1 MIKYKL
7 PITLIAVPLQIF
19 PFVLIMGQLAPGSV
33 NRILFY
39 LIAFSI
45 INFLYVI
52 FLEAVMKLQKIYF
65 IYFIGTFLI
74 SILAGIFTGLLAA
87 HFQWILLYG
96 LMVAFLCG
104 SIMYHITRVIICNI
118 EDKGFHHIY
127 EFTLTIFPATA
138 YPVLFF
144 IPKDPTLAYIISGI
158 LFVISWLVGL
168 VLVLPINRVQQKLTK
183 ELSNWQSIE
192 KFSTG
197 GSFFTAR
204 IAAELNNVF
213 TTIKETLNNI
223 LDLGSEIKKS
233 SEDLSTAAVQMN
245 ASLQEVS
252 STIQHI
258 SSGAQDQSSSIT
270 AIAHSIEELNNL
282 TTSISSQVKM
292 VSVSSRRTTDSA
304 KQGMEF
310 SEKEADI
317 TKKIF
322 EETKFIE
329 DKMARLLIQSN
340 EIKKILDIITGITE
354 QTDLL
359 ALNAAI
365 EAARVGEQ
373 GRGFAVVA
381 DEIRNLANETK
392 SSSAT
397 VENII
402 IEINNTIQELSQLL
416 TSEKERITE
425 SNELAAQTEEQFTGI
440 VKAVDLVTDM
450 IARINQAAVEQA
462 EHTKALVKQIEQIA
476 QVASDTA
483 ASTEEVSASVQE
495 QTASM
500 EQFSSTAQLLSD
512 VVIKLNQLLEKL

>member
-1 MIKYKL
+1 MKHKL
-7 PITLIAVPLQIF
+7 PIAILALLLQIILF
-19 PFVLIMGQLAPGSV
+19 ALLTGQLV
-33 NRILFY
+33 FNQWNRLVLYFIIL
-39 LIAFSI
+39 SI

-52 FLEAVMKLQKIYF
+52 IFESRFKLNRVYLD
-65 IYFIGTFLI
+65 YAIGTLSA
-74 SILAGIFTGLLAA
+74 SILSALFTGTSSTY
-87 HFQWILLYG
+87 FFWILLYG
-96 LMVAFLCG
+96 IVAAFLSG
-104 SIMYHITRVIICNI
+104 IIIYHITRAIVPQDITG
-118 EDKGFHHIY
+118 KGFPCHL
-127 EFTLTIFPATA
+127 EFAMTFFPAST
-138 YPVLFF
+138 YPAFFF
-144 IPKDPTLAYIISGI
+144 IPKDLTIAWILTAVLFIISWA
-158 LFVISWLVGL
+158 VASA
-168 VLVLPINRVQQKLTK
+168 LVLPLQRAHNKLLNDIKNWQNTK
-183 ELSNWQSIE
+183 EISSGANFLTE
-192 KFSTG
+192 E
-197 GSFFTAR
+197 

-213 TTIKETLNNI
+213 TTIRETLKNVLN
-223 LDLGSEIKKS
+223 LGGEIKKS

-258 SSGAQDQSSSIT
+258 SSGAQDQSSAIT
-270 AIAHSIEELNNL
+270 TIAHSIEELNNL

-292 VSVSSRRTTDSA
+292 ASVSSRRTTDSA

-310 SEKEADI
+310 SKKEADI

-340 EIKKILDIITGITE
+340 EIKKILDIITSITE

-381 DEIRNLANETK
+381 DEIRNLANETRN
-392 SSSAT
+392 SSAT
-397 VENII
+397 VENLIV
-402 IEINNTIQELSQLL
+402 EINNTIQELSQLL
-416 TSEKERITE
+416 TSEKKRITE
-425 SNELAAQTEEQFTGI
+425 SNELASQTEEQFTGI

-450 IARINQAAVEQA
+450 VSRINQAAAEQA
-462 EHTKALVKQIEQIA
+462 EHTKSLVKQIEQIA

-512 VVIKLNQLLEKL
+512 VVVKLNQLLERL